1 MSNEEF
7 ISGTHD
13 SDGVDLLMP
22 CSTQEL
28 IPPLLEEGMLQWW
41 HEVHGK
47 EKGVK
52 VGMFCRPVLKSCNFV
67 SKIRLHWF
75 LI

>member
-1 MSNEEF
+1 MSNKEF
-7 ISGTHD
+7 ISETHD
-13 SDGVDLLMP
+13 NHGGELSMP
-22 CSTQEL
+22 RGTWEL
-28 IPPLLEEGMLQWW
+28 TPPPLEEGMLQWW

-52 VGMFCRPVLKSCNFV
+52 ARMFYKPILKSCNFV
-67 SKIRLHWF
+67 LKIKLLWF

>member
-7 ISGTHD
+7 ISETHD
-13 SDGVDLLMP
+13 NDGDELLMP
-22 CSTQEL
+22 CGTREL
-28 IPPLLEEGMLQWW
+28 IPPSPKEGMLQWW
-41 HEVHGK
+41 HEVCMK

-52 VGMFCRPVLKSCNFV
+52 AKMFYRLVLKSCNFV
-67 SKIRLHWF
+67 LKIRLHWF